1 MLGPIATLES
11 LPISVLDSGLL
22 AGRSYEEFLSPRE
35 REEFLR
41 FRAPLRKSE
50 WLAGR
55 LASKFLFLS
64 EHSFLS
70 EHTGVLSAADLARF
84 PPSIY
89 CGTEVMRSDRV
100 RFGLPQVGTGADF
113 RDVAI
118 SHTNGIACALLGNGE
133 TIAVDMERVESRTP
147 VFYRGNFTERERAWA
162 AGCFHRLGL
171 DPHWTLTL
179 LWSIKECLLKTPAYN
194 GLSLWNMPSL
204 DLRIVSGEDGL
215 AHLHSVREFSGG
227 FVFLNV
233 EATARN
239 VTVLKRV
246 AVSGRHDLV
255 VTAIRGED
263 RRTV

>member
-1 MLGPIATLES
+1 MVGPIATGDSFPLAT
-11 LPISVLDSGLL
+11 LDSSLL
-22 AGRSYEEFLSPRE
+22 TGRSYEEFLSPRE

-41 FRAPLRKSE
+41 FRTPVRKSE

-64 EHSFLS
+64 EHS
-70 EHTGVLSAADLARF
+70 GVLSAADLARF
-84 PPSIY
+84 PPSMY
-89 CGTEVMRSDRV
+89 SGTEVMRSDSE
-100 RFGLPQVGTGADF
+100 RFGLPRVGAGGEF

-133 TIAVDMERVESRTP
+133 TIAVDMERVESRAP

-162 AGCFHRLGL
+162 AGCFHRLDL
-171 DPHWTLTL
+171 NQHWTLTL

-194 GLSLWNMPSL
+194 GLSIWNMPSL

-215 AHLHSVREFSGG
+215 AHPQSAREFSGG

-233 EATARN
+233 EATGRN
-239 VTVLKRV
+239 GTVPHLV
-246 AVSGRHDLV
+246 AVSGRYDLV

-263 RRTV
+263 RRTM

>member
-1 MLGPIATLES
+1 MRRGVENNMHSLLLATLDSS
-11 LPISVLDSGLL
+11 LLG
-22 AGRSYEEFLSPRE
+22 GRDYQEFLSPRE

-64 EHSFLS
+64 EHS
-70 EHTGVLSAADLARF
+70 GVLSAADLARF

-89 CGTEVMRSDRV
+89 CGTEVMRNDSV
-100 RFGLPQVGTGADF
+100 RFGVPQVGAGADF

-133 TIAVDMERVESRTP
+133 TIAVDMERVEARTP

-162 AGCFHRLGL
+162 AACFGRLGL

-194 GLSLWNMPSL
+194 GLSIWNMPSL
-204 DLRIVSGEDGL
+204 DLRILSGEGDL
-215 AHLHSVREFSGG
+215 ACVQSAREFCG

-233 EATARN
+233 EATGRN
-239 VTVLKRV
+239 GTVPQRV
-246 AVSGRHDLV
+246 AVSGRYDMV
-255 VTAIRGED
+255 VSAIREED

>member
-1 MLGPIATLES
+1 MSSLPLATL
-11 LPISVLDSGLL
+11 DSSLL

-41 FRAPLRKSE
+41 FRAPLRRSE

-64 EHSFLS
+64 EHS
-70 EHTGVLSAADLARF
+70 GVLSAADLARF
-84 PPSIY
+84 PSSKY
-89 CGTEVMRSDRV
+89 CGTEVMRSDSV
-100 RFGLPQVGTGADF
+100 RFGIPQVGAGGEF

-162 AGCFHRLGL
+162 ARLGL

-179 LWSIKECLLKTPAYN
+179 LWSVKECLLKTPAYN
-194 GLSLWNMPSL
+194 ELSIWNMPSL
-204 DLRIVSGEDGL
+204 DLRIVSGEGDL
-215 AHLHSVREFSGG
+215 AHLQSAREFSGG
-227 FVFLNV
+227 FVFLNL
-233 EATARN
+233 EATWRN
-239 VTVLKRV
+239 GTVLQRV
-246 AVSGRHDLV
+246 AVSGRYDLV
-255 VTAIRGED
+255 VTAIREVD

>member
-1 MLGPIATLES
+1 VENSVPGPIAM
-11 LPISVLDSGLL
+11 LDSSLL
-22 AGRSYEEFLSPRE
+22 AGRGYEQFLSQRE

-41 FRAPLRKSE
+41 FRTPLRKSE

-55 LASKFLFLS
+55 LASKYLFLS
-64 EHSFLS
+64 QHGFLS
-70 EHTGVLSAADLARF
+70 ENTGVLSTADLARF
-84 PPSIY
+84 PSSMY
-89 CGTEVMRSDRV
+89 SSTEVMRSDSV
-100 RFGLPQVGTGADF
+100 RFGVPQVGTGADF

-133 TIAVDMERVESRTP
+133 PIAVDVERVESRTP

-162 AGCFHRLGL
+162 AGCFQRLGL

-179 LWSIKECLLKTPAYN
+179 LWSIKECLLKTPAWN
-194 GLSLWNMPSL
+194 GLSIWNMPSL
-204 DLRIVSGEDGL
+204 DLRIVSGEDDL
-215 AHLHSVREFSGG
+215 AYPESAREFSGE

-233 EATARN
+233 EATGRN
-239 VTVLKRV
+239 GTVSQSV
-246 AVSGRHDLV
+246 AVSGRYDLV

>member
-1 MLGPIATLES
+1 VENNVFGPVATL
-11 LPISVLDSGLL
+11 DSSLL
-22 AGRSYEEFLSPRE
+22 AGRNYEAFLSERE

-41 FRAPLRKSE
+41 FRTPLRQRE

-55 LASKFLFLS
+55 LTSKFLFLS
-64 EHSFLS
+64 EHS
-70 EHTGVLSAADLARF
+70 GMLSAADLARF
-84 PPSIY
+84 PASIY
-89 CGTEVMRSDRV
+89 RSTEVMRSDGV
-100 RFGLPQVGTGADF
+100 RFGIPQVGRGTQF

-118 SHTNGIACALLGNGE
+118 SHTSGIACALLGNGG

-147 VFYRGNFTERERAWA
+147 VFYRGNFTAGERARA
-162 AGCFHRLGL
+162 DCSRRLGL

-194 GLSLWNMPSL
+194 DLSVWNMPSL

-215 AHLHSVREFSGG
+215 LHPQSARELSGS
-227 FVFLNV
+227 FVYLGV

-239 VTVLKRV
+239 GTVSQRV
-246 AVSGRHDLV
+246 AVSGRYDLV
-255 VTAIRGED
+255 VTAIRGLD